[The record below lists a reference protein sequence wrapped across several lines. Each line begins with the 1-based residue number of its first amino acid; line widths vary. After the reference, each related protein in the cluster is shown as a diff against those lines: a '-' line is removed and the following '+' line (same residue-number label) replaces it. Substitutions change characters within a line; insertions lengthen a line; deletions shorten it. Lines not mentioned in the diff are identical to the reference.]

1 MSTGPV
7 DNWLNIDTFGAI
19 YPFVGTEV
27 MLAILGIAAWI
38 IWHII
43 QIKRENAEFKNDIE
57 NINKQGGPGKVL
69 NDEARREIED
79 QVGQ

>member
-1 MSTGPV
+1 MATGPV

-19 YPFVGTEV
+19 YPFVGSEM
-27 MLAILGIAAWI
+27 MLAILGYAFWL
-38 IWHII
+38 IWHFL
-43 QIKRENAEFKNDIE
+43 QIHKENEEFAKDIE

-69 NDEARREIED
+69 DDEARREIED

>member
-1 MSTGPV
+1 MATGPV

-27 MLAILGIAAWI
+27 LLKIVGFAFWI
-38 IWHII
+38 GWHVL
-43 QIKRENAEFKNDIE
+43 QLKKESAEFNGDIE
-57 NINKQGGPGKVL
+57 NIKKQGGPGKVL
-69 NDEARREIED
+69 DDEARREIED